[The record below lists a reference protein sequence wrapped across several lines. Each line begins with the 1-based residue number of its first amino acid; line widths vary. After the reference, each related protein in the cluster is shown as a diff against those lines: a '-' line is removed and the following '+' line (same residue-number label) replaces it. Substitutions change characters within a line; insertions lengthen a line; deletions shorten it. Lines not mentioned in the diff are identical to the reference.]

1 MQFIHRQSRGC
12 SRESEAQVENGA
24 WMQQRESA
32 LTSIIVYGAEASG
45 SIAVE
50 AALALL
56 DVPYV
61 LVEGATWAEESARE
75 RVAPQNPMRQVPT
88 LVLPGGEV
96 VTESAAILIHLAE
109 AYPEAQLA
117 PAASDPTR
125 RQFLRWMVYVS
136 SAIYSLHW
144 IKPDV
149 RRIGAPLELRD
160 AVVDAVHDRIA
171 FCWSN
176 MDAQLQPQRYLLG
189 DKLTVL
195 DLYVTV
201 VSRFGP
207 WRSRFYEVAPK
218 MASIVR
224 RVDKEPRLAEFW
236 AKRFPFEEGW
246 E

>member
-1 MQFIHRQSRGC
+1 M
-12 SRESEAQVENGA
+12 
-24 WMQQRESA
+24 
-32 LTSIIVYGAEASG
+32 TSITLYGAEASG

-50 AALALL
+50 AALTLL
-56 DVPYV
+56 NIPYA
-61 LVEGATWAEESARE
+61 LVEGSTWAEESARD
-75 RVAPQNPMRQVPT
+75 RVASQNPMRQIPT

-96 VTESAAILIHLAE
+96 LTESAAILICLAE

-117 PAASDPTR
+117 PEASDPLR

-149 RRIGAPLELRD
+149 RRVGAPIELRD
-160 AVVDAVHDRIA
+160 VVVDAVHDRIA
-171 FCWSN
+171 FCWGN
-176 MDAQLQPQRYLLG
+176 MDKQLQPRRYLLG

-218 MASIVR
+218 LAPIVR
-224 RVDKEPRLAEFW
+224 RVDEEPRPAEFW
-236 AKRFPFEEGW
+236 AKRFPFEEGR